1 MSFQVSKSAARKPH
15 LSAQAP
21 TTGRIAELTR
31 AVIPLDDKAGY
42 VAEIA
47 KLWAEAQDRF
57 LTIGRYL
64 VIARRTLKHGEFEA
78 MIARELPFAKATAHQ
93 LRTVAEAVDEGRF
106 REEELPRSY
115 ATVYYLTTLSPGQ
128 LELARKRGLISPET
142 TRPAVIAFKRSL
154 KEGLTGIT
162 GELPPNAAGL
172 RRQKILA
179 EITRRQREIASLE
192 AELAELDRSGAI
204 IDGQA
209 VEIRDEPTE
218 AEG

>member
-1 MSFQVSKSAARKPH
+1 VH
-15 LSAQAP
+15 
-21 TTGRIAELTR
+21 
-31 AVIPLDDKAGY
+31 
-42 VAEIA
+42 
-47 KLWAEAQDRF
+47 RF
-57 LTIGRYL
+57 GTCP
-64 VIARRTLKHGEFEA
+64 VC
-78 MIARELPFAKATAHQ
+78 Q
-93 LRTVAEAVDEGRF
+93 RTV
-106 REEELPRSY
+106 
-115 ATVYYLTTLSPGQ
+115 
-128 LELARKRGLISPET
+128 
-142 TRPAVIAFKRSL
+142 
-154 KEGLTGIT
+154 KEGLAGIT

>member
-64 VIARRTLKHGEFEA
+64 VIAKRTLKLGELEA
-78 MIARELPFAKATAHQ
+78 LTPREFPLP
-93 LRTVAEAVDEGRF
+93 
-106 REEELPRSY
+106 
-115 ATVYYLTTLSPGQ
+115 
-128 LELARKRGLISPET
+128 KRRLISCEPS
-142 TRPAVIAFKRSL
+142 P
-154 KEGLTGIT
+154 
-162 GELPPNAAGL
+162 
-172 RRQKILA
+172 RR
-179 EITRRQREIASLE
+179 
-192 AELAELDRSGAI
+192 
-204 IDGQA
+204 
-209 VEIRDEPTE
+209 
-218 AEG
+218 

>member
-15 LSAQAP
+15 LSALAP

-31 AVIPLDDKAGY
+31 RVIPLDDKASY

-78 MIARELPFAKATAHQ
+78 MIARELPFTKATAHQ

-106 REEELPRSY
+106 KEEELPRSY

-128 LELARKRGLISPET
+128 LELARKRGLVSPET

-154 KEGLTGIT
+154 KEGQAGII
-162 GELPPNAAGL
+162 GELPQNAAGL